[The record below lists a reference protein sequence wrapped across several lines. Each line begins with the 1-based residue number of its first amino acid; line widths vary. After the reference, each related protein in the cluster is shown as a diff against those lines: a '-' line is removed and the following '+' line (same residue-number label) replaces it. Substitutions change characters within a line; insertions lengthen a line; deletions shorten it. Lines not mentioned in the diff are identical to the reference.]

1 MKQENSQFMDQI
13 GKLDSDIQ
21 KISEDIIDSNEI
33 RLSTYFNNPYDV

>member
-21 KISEDIIDSNEI
+21 KISDDIIDSNEI
-33 RLSTYFNNPYDV
+33 RMSPYF